1 MGKVP
6 IVTVGLVALKALLSR
21 DTAMAECSALEQER
35 RAEIFYVN
43 FSLTEKKKL
52 YHQWTAKHLLS
63 SCYSLERDAMERQEQ
78 EHEVEEDGLEAILEK
93 YCE

>member
-43 FSLTEKKKL
+43 FSLTEKKKKTL
-52 YHQWTAKHLLS
+52 PMDCKASLTFVLLP
-63 SCYSLERDAMERQEQ
+63 
-78 EHEVEEDGLEAILEK
+78 
-93 YCE
+93 

>member
-6 IVTVGLVALKALLSR
+6 IMTVGLVALKALLSR

-43 FSLTEKKKL
+43 FSLTEKKKTL
-52 YHQWTAKHLLS
+52 PMDCKASLIFVLLP
-63 SCYSLERDAMERQEQ
+63 
-78 EHEVEEDGLEAILEK
+78 
-93 YCE
+93 